1 MAVKDG
7 RGQGSNNVLDLPQDP
22 GVRAK
27 RRWIIGGSV
36 IAGLIVVLVLV
47 LTYSPILAIKS
58 ITVSG
63 NSLVS
68 DSTVQKALAPL
79 HGIPLSRVGTGR
91 VMELLSGQ
99 PAVKDAIVQAE
110 APNTLQVQVVEFV
123 PVAVLLE
130 GKKRSL
136 VGPEGQRLASL
147 KEKDKP
153 RLPTIRSSKVTK
165 DPKVFSMLTKVL
177 SELPDKLLANVD
189 HATATSKD
197 FVELRLD
204 GGQLVIWGNDQD
216 SALKTKVLEALLSAP
231 KDKQAPIKVYD
242 ISRPQ
247 HPVAR

>member
-1 MAVKDG
+1 MAGKAG
-7 RGQGSNNVLDLPQDP
+7 SGQGTNNVLDLPQDP
-22 GVRAK
+22 GARAK
-27 RRWIIGGSV
+27 KRWIIGASV
-36 IAGLIVVLVLV
+36 VAGMVVLLVLV

-68 DSTVQKALAPL
+68 DKTVQKALEPL

-91 VMELLSGQ
+91 VMELLDGQ

-136 VGPEGQRLASL
+136 VGPEGQLLASL
-147 KEKDKP
+147 KAKDKP
-153 RLPTIRSSKVTK
+153 KLPTIRSSKVTK
-165 DPKVFSMLTKVL
+165 DPKVFSMLTRVL

-197 FVELRLD
+197 FVELKLND
-204 GGQLVIWGNDQD
+204 GQLVIWGNDQD
-216 SALKTKVLEALLSAP
+216 SALKTKVLEALLAAP
-231 KDKQAPIKVYD
+231 KDKKAPIKVYD
-242 ISRPQ
+242 ISSPQ